1 MRTDAARRC
10 TAVSAFAVIAIVA
23 GSLGM
28 VSASAAP
35 PSKGRQAAAAS
46 AAPGDTPGQP
56 AKGTQAIVVL
66 VNDEPITAYEIEQ
79 RALFIAVNSGGNAAE
94 FKARAEARWQQI
106 IKDPKINERF
116 QALLREKNVRSKE
129 EAMALQKQ
137 YVGNLQRDM
146 VEQLRREVRSSKLPQ
161 FRKEAQEELIE
172 ERLKLQEA
180 KRLGVDISEEE
191 AKRIIKGIAE
201 RNKMTEE
208 QFVQQVKSQ
217 GIDISTMRER
227 FKAQNAWRE
236 VIRRRFSAQISI
248 TQGEVDRLVSASATE
263 AGEDTVELQVQ
274 RITLAMAGKTD
285 QAIMAKRFT
294 EADALRRKYGGCK
307 TMAGL
312 VKDVADA
319 KFDDLKFI
327 KPSSIPEPTR
337 SMLLAAKDGDV
348 LPPAPAMTGIE
359 VYAVCGR
366 RPIRADDK
374 QREKVQADLAQKE
387 FEILAKRHLRDLRQ
401 DAHIEMR

>member
-1 MRTDAARRC
+1 MA
-10 TAVSAFAVIAIVA
+10 IAA

-28 VSASAAP
+28 VPASAAP
-35 PSKGRQAAAAS
+35 PSKGRQAAAS
-46 AAPGDTPGQP
+46 ATPGDTPGQP

-79 RALFIAVNSGGNAAE
+79 RALFSAVNSGGNAAE

-129 EAMALQKQ
+129 EAIALQKQ

-208 QFVQQVKSQ
+208 QFVQQVKGQ

-227 FKAQNAWRE
+227 FKAQSAWRE

-274 RITLAMAGKTD
+274 RITLAMAGKSD

-319 KFDDLKFI
+319 KFDDMKFI